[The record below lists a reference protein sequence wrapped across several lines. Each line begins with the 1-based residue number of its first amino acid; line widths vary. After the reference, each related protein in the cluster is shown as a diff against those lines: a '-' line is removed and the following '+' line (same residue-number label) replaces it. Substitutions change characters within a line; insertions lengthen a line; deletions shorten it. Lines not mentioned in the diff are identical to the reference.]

1 MTITFRPTG
10 DINDLLE
17 LAMKATGK
25 TRTDLI
31 NAALRTALPILAR
44 QLVQE
49 QRQAAEELLKLA
61 AAKEAQG
68 TEAPSPAKTKSKS
81 ALPLRKHQRDDN

>member
-1 MTITFRPTG
+1 
-10 DINDLLE
+10 
-17 LAMKATGK
+17 MKATGK
-25 TRTDLI
+25 TKTDLI

-61 AAKEAQG
+61 ALKEAQG
-68 TEAPSPAKTKSKS
+68 SEALSPGPARAKSKS
-81 ALPLRKHQRDDN
+81 APPIRKRQQDEN